1 MSIDLTDFE
10 QRLSLRPLTLDDYD
24 AVRAL
29 QLACFPTMDPWT
41 LREWTSLV
49 ERFADG
55 QLGLFA
61 EGEGLVASCS
71 SLVVHAADIG
81 DWHDWMSIADGG
93 YIRNHDPEGDTLYGI
108 EMQVSPAW
116 RGYRLS
122 RRLYEARKELCRRL
136 DLQRIMLGGRIPGY
150 SRHAEEMTAR
160 EYVDAVMEKR
170 LVDPVL
176 TSQLAN
182 GFVLKRLIRDYL
194 PSDEDSAGYATELEW
209 VNLDHQ
215 GPVHRPQLR
224 SVHPVRV
231 AAVQWK
237 MRRVDSFDAFAQ
249 QVEFFV
255 DTAGDYQTDFL
266 LFPELFTLQLL
277 SLVDGGRPGE
287 AARQLAAFTPQ
298 YLELFADMAVKYA
311 VNIIGGT
318 QFELIGDQL
327 FNTAFL
333 FRRDGTLAKQHKIHV
348 TPSEARWWGVQGG
361 DEVRLL
367 DTDHGPIAINVCYDV
382 EFPEM
387 ARLQTAQGARLL
399 FVPYNTSD
407 RYGHQR
413 VRVCAQARCVENHLY
428 AITAGCVGNLP
439 FVDNADVHYAQ
450 SAVLTPSDIAFAPNG
465 IAAETSANI
474 ETVLVHDLD
483 LEAIRRHRAN
493 GTTHNWH
500 DRRTDL
506 YRVHVVGHD
515 PV

>member
-1 MSIDLTDFE
+1 MPIDLSDFE
-10 QRLSLRPLTLDDYD
+10 QLLSVRALTVDDHE
-24 AVRAL
+24 AVEAL
-29 QLACFPTMDPWT
+29 QLACFPGMAPWK
-41 LREWTSLV
+41 LREWEALV
-49 ERFADG
+49 SRFEEG
-55 QLGLFA
+55 QIGVFA
-61 EGEGLVASCS
+61 EGEGLIASCS

-81 DWHDWMSIADGG
+81 AWHDWMSIADDG
-93 YIRNHDPEGDTLYGI
+93 YIRNHDPDGDTLYGI
-108 EMQVSPAW
+108 EMQVSPKW

-122 RRLYEARKELCRRL
+122 RRLYAARKDLCRKL
-136 DLQRIMLGGRIPGY
+136 DLQRIMIGGRIPGY
-150 SRHAEEMTAR
+150 HLHQEKMTAR

-170 LVDPVL
+170 LYDPVL
-176 TSQLAN
+176 TSQVSN
-182 GFVLKRLIRDYL
+182 GFVLKRLIKDYM

-209 VNLDHQ
+209 SNLDHQ
-215 GPVHRPQLR
+215 GRGHRPQLR

-231 AAVQWK
+231 AAVQWQ
-237 MRRVDSFDAFAQ
+237 MRRVKSFDEFAQ

-255 DTAGDYQTDFL
+255 DTAGDYQADFL
-266 LFPELFTLQLL
+266 LFPELFTLELL

-287 AARQLAAFTPQ
+287 AARQLAEFTPQ

-318 QFELIGDQL
+318 QFELVGDQL
-327 FNTAFL
+327 FNTAFF
-333 FRRDGTLAKQHKIHV
+333 FRRDGTLDKQHKIHV
-348 TPSEARWWGVQGG
+348 TPSEGRWWGVQGG

-367 DTDHGPIAINVCYDV
+367 DSDHGPIAINVCYDV
-382 EFPEM
+382 EFPEL
-387 ARLQTAQGARLL
+387 ARVQTDMGARML

-439 FVDNADVHYAQ
+439 FVENADVHYAQ

-465 IAAETSANI
+465 IAAETSANL

-506 YRVHVVGHD
+506 YRVHMKGHD